1 VSRQLVLLA
10 REAARYCRRTPLRTT
25 LAALCVALS
34 ATGAGGAVVYV
45 RTLAAQVSRAVSALG
60 VDVLIV
66 APRIDVAGRGRGLD
80 SGKAQTLD
88 IAEFREMSRLLP
100 PLAEVGATRSQ
111 SFLVKAGPVSRNATT
126 VVGVSAN
133 FADIRDLQPGMG
145 RFLLPEDQVRLTRVA
160 VLGAAVARDLFGTEP
175 AVGQRIFINRVAF
188 DVVGLLTESGQ
199 SIDGG
204 AMDVSILVPL
214 DVALRRLS
222 NSSYLSSVV
231 IRINDE
237 SRADAIADSVTDVLR
252 RRHHPIGR
260 APVDYEL
267 LRERDVRAGA
277 AATARKLQVYGW
289 SVGTGVLVIGA
300 LGVVA
305 IQTLGLAERRRE
317 FGLRRALGASSQDL
331 AVQLLTETIIVCIYG
346 TVCGLTV
353 LAASLRWLEWARGL
367 RPVNEM
373 VPWLSAA
380 VAVSFAINVGCI
392 LWPLLHEARRPPHA
406 ALTS

>member
-1 VSRQLVLLA
+1 MSGRLVLLA
-10 REAARYCRRTPLRTT
+10 REAARYCGRTPQRTA
-25 LAALCVALS
+25 LAVLCVALS
-34 ATGAGGAVVYV
+34 VSGAGGAVVYV
-45 RTLAAQVSRAVSALG
+45 RTLSAQVSRAVTALG

-88 IAEFREMSRLLP
+88 ITEFREMSRLLP
-100 PLAEVGATRSQ
+100 PLADVGATRSQ
-111 SFLVKAGPVSRNATT
+111 SLLVKAGPVSRNATT

-133 FADIRDLQPGMG
+133 FADVRNLPLETG
-145 RFLLPEDQVRLTRVA
+145 RFLLPEDQSRLTRVA
-160 VLGAAVARDLFGTEP
+160 VLGAAVARDLFGSEA
-175 AVGQRIFINRVAF
+175 AVGQRIFINRIAF
-188 DVVGLLTESGQ
+188 EVVGLLTERGQ

-231 IRINDE
+231 VRINDE
-237 SRADAIADSVTDVLR
+237 SRADAIAALVTDVLR
-252 RRHHPIGR
+252 KRHHSIGR

-289 SVGTGVLVIGA
+289 SVGVGVLVSGA

-305 IQTLGLAERRRE
+305 IQTLGLTERRRE
-317 FGLRRALGASSQDL
+317 FGLRLALGASSQDL
-331 AVQLLTETIIVCIYG
+331 ALQLLTESFIVCIFG
-346 TVCGLTV
+346 TVCGLAI
-353 LAASLRWLEWARGL
+353 LSASLRWLEWDRGL
-367 RPVNEM
+367 QPVDERL
-373 VPWLSAA
+373 PWLLAA
-380 VAVSFAINVGCI
+380 TGVSFAINVGCA
-392 LWPLLHEARRPPHA
+392 LWPPFREARRPPRA
-406 ALTS
+406 ALAS

>member
-1 VSRQLVLLA
+1 
-10 REAARYCRRTPLRTT
+10 
-25 LAALCVALS
+25 
-34 ATGAGGAVVYV
+34 VYV
-45 RTLAAQVSRAVSALG
+45 RTLAAQVSRAVTALG

-88 IAEFREMSRLLP
+88 IAEFREMARLLP

-133 FADIRDLQPGMG
+133 FADIRDLQLGTG
-145 RFLLPEDQVRLTRVA
+145 RFLLPVDQSRLTRVA
-160 VLGAAVARDLFGTEP
+160 VLGAAIARDLFGSEA
-175 AVGQRIFINRVAF
+175 AVGQRIFINRIAF
-188 DVVGLLTESGQ
+188 EVVGLLTESGQ

-237 SRADAIADSVTDVLR
+237 SRADAVADSVTDLLR
-252 RRHHPIGR
+252 KRHHPIGR

-289 SVGTGVLVIGA
+289 SVGAGVLVIGA

-317 FGLRRALGASSQDL
+317 FGLRRALGASAHDL
-331 AVQLLTETIIVCIYG
+331 AVQLLNESIIVCAFG
-346 TVCGLTV
+346 TVCGLTA
-353 LAASLRWLEWARGL
+353 LAASLRWFEWARGL
-367 RPVNEM
+367 QPVSEM
-373 VPWLSAA
+373 LPWLSAA
-380 VAVSFAINVGCI
+380 VGMSFAINVGCA
-392 LWPLLHEARRPPHA
+392 LWPLLREARRPPQA
-406 ALTS
+406 ALAS